1 MNEELR
7 YIAAIAEHGS
17 ISKAARAMHISQP
30 GLSQRLKRL
39 ESQLGCTLFDRE
51 RTPLEPTAPGEVY
64 IRYALRAIAA
74 ENSMRREVFS
84 VAKMRR
90 RLRVGVSMTRANAL
104 LAGPIMSFYETHQG
118 CTLELRDLSTIEQ
131 LHNLFLSDE
140 VEFAVLTPIAPDPSL
155 YDVEFLCQERL
166 VVVAATGLRAPQ
178 LDRATSGR
186 LRISQ
191 LEGVPLVLPTCGG
204 YYDPLISR
212 VVDISGAQLDVVV
225 RDCSTDLAL
234 SLIEEGLG
242 VAIVPSTMLIGHRGL
257 RAIEL
262 DVEAGNALRYIRRRD
277 RPVST
282 EEELFLDILRDALA
296 TGSLST
302 G

>member
-1 MNEELR
+1 MNVNDELR

-17 ISKAARAMHISQP
+17 ISKAARAVHISQP

-39 ESQLGCTLFDRE
+39 ENQLGCELFNRE
-51 RTPLEPTAPGEVY
+51 TTPLTPTASGEVY
-64 IRYALRAIAA
+64 IKYALRAIAA
-74 ENSMRREVFS
+74 ENSMRREMFS
-84 VAKMRR
+84 VAKNRR
-90 RLRVGVSMTRANAL
+90 RLRVGVSMARANAL
-104 LAGPIMSFYETHQG
+104 LSEPIMAFYECHLG

-140 VEFAVLTPIAPDPSL
+140 IEFAVLTPIAPDPAI
-155 YDVEFLCQERL
+155 YDVEFLCHERL
-166 VVVAATGLRAPQ
+166 VVVAAPDLKAPQ
-178 LDRATSGR
+178 LERTTSGR
-186 LRISQ
+186 LHITQ
-191 LEGVPLVLPTCGG
+191 LEGVPLVLPTCGN

-234 SLIEEGLG
+234 SLIEDGLG
-242 VAIVPSTMLIGHRGL
+242 VAIVPSTSLLGRPAL
-257 RAIEL
+257 RSIEL

-277 RPVST
+277 RAVSS
-282 EEELFLDILRDALA
+282 EESLFLDILR
-296 TGSLST
+296 GSLR